1 MRRIENGATMIA
13 IKILCGCGQ
22 KYAFDVE
29 PVGGRMGDTVQ
40 CPVCGADGAAAAN
53 ELIAQHMA
61 AQAAPAPALRIGG
74 QKPPPA
80 VPRPLPHNLAGA
92 AQVGNSRG
100 AKLRTKWLVP
110 AICGVAVLIL
120 VLAGTLLF
128 GRSPDKKHESAG
140 PLALADDGLPHT
152 LEELNAWYVEPPAG
166 QNAATFYSQG
176 FNALQLG
183 NVGSSNLPLLGQG
196 QLPPLGAVM
205 PGSVKAALAAFV
217 KSNRDALQFFAQGA
231 KYEQSR
237 YPLDLTQGVYTVLP
251 HLAKIK
257 SATIAMELSAVWHAE
272 GKEGKPAAN
281 DVLMALALAR
291 SLEAEPSL
299 ISQLMRAATVS
310 IAVAALE
317 QTLNRTALPRESLS
331 DLRKA
336 FQKMEDYDARG
347 EGFNRALAA
356 ERAISMTLLAKP
368 QEILQVLTLGGMN
381 ISAAESNQMAAV
393 VQKAGSL
400 KEEQHYYEETFQQLM
415 AARQELF
422 PDRLKTEDLIR
433 QRVTAAADKKFVFTK
448 LLISGFT
455 GPIAKEAGCLAAL
468 RLGSTAVALEQFRA
482 AHQQKYPAALSELTP
497 DYLAAAQADPF
508 DGQPLRY
515 RQNGA
520 GYLLYSIGPDRQ
532 DDSGRRLNGKEGDI
546 IFSVP
551 TPGKPGE

>member
-1 MRRIENGATMIA
+1 MIP

-29 PVGGRMGDTVQ
+29 PVGGRMGDAVQ

-53 ELIAQHMA
+53 ELIAQHLA
-61 AQAAPAPALRIGG
+61 AQAAPPPALRIGG
-74 QKPPPA
+74 QKPPPTA
-80 VPRPLPHNLAGA
+80 QRPPPHNLAGA
-92 AQVGNSRG
+92 LHDGNAHG
-100 AKLRTKWLVP
+100 AKFRNKWLVP

-176 FNALQLG
+176 FNALHLG
-183 NVGSSNLPLLGQG
+183 NVGASNLPLLGQG

-237 YPLDLTQGVYTVLP
+237 YPLDLTQGVDTVFP
-251 HLAKIK
+251 HLPKVK
-257 SATIAMELSAVWHAE
+257 SAMLLMELSAVSHAE
-272 GKEGKPAAN
+272 GKEGKSAAN
-281 DVLMALALAR
+281 DVLVALALAR

-331 DLRKA
+331 DLRNA
-336 FQKMEDYDARG
+336 FQKMEGYDARG

-356 ERAISMTLLAKP
+356 ERATSMTLLSKP
-368 QEILQVLTLGGMN
+368 REILQVLTLG
-381 ISAAESNQMAAV
+381 
-393 VQKAGSL
+393 
-400 KEEQHYYEETFQQLM
+400 
-415 AARQELF
+415 
-422 PDRLKTEDLIR
+422 
-433 QRVTAAADKKFVFTK
+433 
-448 LLISGFT
+448 
-455 GPIAKEAGCLAAL
+455 
-468 RLGSTAVALEQFRA
+468 
-482 AHQQKYPAALSELTP
+482 
-497 DYLAAAQADPF
+497 
-508 DGQPLRY
+508 
-515 RQNGA
+515 
-520 GYLLYSIGPDRQ
+520 
-532 DDSGRRLNGKEGDI
+532 
-546 IFSVP
+546 
-551 TPGKPGE
+551 